1 MKNLSIIMPVYNEGE
16 VITYVLEDWL
26 KELRQLNINFEICVY
41 NDGSR
46 DNTLNEINKIA
57 LNNNEIKVFDK
68 TNSGHGP
75 TILSAYLESSSK
87 WIFQTDSD
95 NEIKPNEF
103 YQLWNKRNDNDF
115 IIGIRTNRNSP
126 LSRKIISFF
135 SRLTIRLLYGKGVI
149 DVNCPYRL
157 FRNEKFAKSLKKMS
171 KNTIAPN
178 VIISGIAC
186 SHNMKIIQIPVEFK
200 PRSTGEVSIQKWK
213 LIKVAIQSWLQTVGF
228 RIKVFMN

>member
-16 VITYVLEDWL
+16 VIAYVLEDWL
-26 KELRQLNINFEICVY
+26 KALRQLNINFEICVY

-46 DNTLNEINKIA
+46 DNTLNEINEVA

-68 TNSGHGP
+68 TNSGHGS

-95 NEIKPNEF
+95 NEIKSNEF

-135 SRLTIRLLYGKGVI
+135 SRLTIQILYGKGVV

-157 FRNEKFAKSLKKMS
+157 FRNEKFAKSLNKMS
-171 KNTIAPN
+171 KDTIAPN

-186 SHNMKIIQIPVEFK
+186 LHNMKIVQIPVEFK

-228 RIKVFMN
+228 RIKIFMN